1 MGNNLFN
8 EKLSILNIGLDI
20 FEKSLEKQKQEVYN
34 VSWRP
39 PANGN
44 LELIDILSKLDLEK
58 IEEANKE
65 ALTRINNGE
74 PELVGIK
81 YAKDVIP
88 NMTKYTIGHAGP
100 PIKWEDMCGPLKGAV
115 LGAIVY
121 EGLAES
127 LEEAEKLVLAG
138 KIKFVSN
145 HSMGAVGPMTGMI
158 TYSMPLIVVRNTTYD
173 NYAYTTFNEGLGKV
187 MRFGAND
194 EEVIGRLKWIEKVL
208 APAINRA
215 LELSGP
221 IPLKVIMAKAL
232 TMGDEMHQ
240 RNTAA
245 SLLIIK
251 ELMKYLIK
259 ANDDKDELYKITEF
273 LVGNEQFFLN
283 IALATA
289 KAMSDPAKNIP
300 YSTVVTTMSRNG
312 TNFGIKI
319 SSMGE
324 EWFEAPVNQP
334 KGLYFPGFSEKDA
347 NPDIGDSAI
356 VEVIGIGGF
365 AMGSSPAVVR
375 FVGAESVQ
383 EALNYSKE
391 MRDICVGTSK
401 SLVIPNL
408 DFKGTATGIDALKVV
423 ETGILPVINTGMA
436 HREPGV
442 GQVGAGIVKAP
453 YKCFEKA
460 TIAFYNK
467 YFNRG

>member
-1 MGNNLFN
+1 MTNNLFN
-8 EKLSILNIGLDI
+8 KKLSILNIGLDI
-20 FEKSLEKQKQEVYN
+20 FENSLKKQNQTVY
-34 VSWRP
+34 SIDWTP
-39 PANGN
+39 PAMGN
-44 LELIDILSKLDLEK
+44 MEMIKILSSLDFEK
-58 IEEANKE
+58 IEKANKE
-65 ALTRINNGE
+65 ALNIINKGE
-74 PELVGIK
+74 PELTAVK

-100 PIKWEDMCGPLKGAV
+100 PILWKDMCGPLKGAV

-127 LEEAEKLVLAG
+127 LQEAEGLVLSN
-138 KIKFVSN
+138 KIKFIPN
-145 HSMGAVGPMTGMI
+145 HNLCAVGPMTGMI
-158 TYSMPLIVVRNTTYD
+158 TYSMPLLEVKNTAFG

-194 EEVIGRLKWIEKVL
+194 TEVINRLKWIETVL
-208 APAINRA
+208 APAINKS
-215 LELSGP
+215 LSVSGP

-240 RNTAA
+240 RNVAA
-245 SLLIIK
+245 SLILVK
-251 ELMKYLIK
+251 ELMKHLIL
-259 ANDDKDELYKITEF
+259 AVNNRDKLYQVTEF
-273 LVGNEQFFLN
+273 ITGNEQFFLN
-283 IALATA
+283 IALAAA
-289 KAMSDPAKNIP
+289 KSMSDPAKNIP

-334 KGLYFPGFSEKDA
+334 KGLYFTGYSEDDA

-365 AMGSSPAVVR
+365 AMGASPAVVR

-383 EALNYSKE
+383 AALNYSKDMQE
-391 MRDICVGTSK
+391 ICTGLSP

-408 DFKGTATGIDALKVV
+408 DFTGTATGIDALKVV
-423 ETGILPVINTGMA
+423 EKGILPVINTGMA
-436 HREPGV
+436 HKNAGI

-453 YKCFEKA
+453 YECFEKA
-460 TIAFYNK
+460 VYSFYNK
-467 YFNRG
+467 YFSW